1 MQYASLPFDQTLPSF
16 LSAND
21 VLDYLQVIH
30 MCVCY
35 NIYSCID
42 GCFWLFVCLQ
52 EYATR
57 FNLEPLIHFDR
68 KVTSV
73 SPLFDNHD
81 STSSTVRGLEPGE
94 GPLPRWRVRHS
105 ASRHTSS
112 TNVLKVSEDEEEEE
126 YDVVV
131 VANGH
136 YESPHVPPEFQEM
149 ALRGGVRMMHS
160 KDYDQPEPFT
170 GKRVVVVGAR
180 ASGTDLAREI
190 ATVADLVLVV
200 DRSLPPPKIGDS
212 GEVGK
217 CAARVGGSRDNIV
230 RVPRLYDLGTG
241 SGENEVGGTTCATA
255 TIGDYAGLGLEAS
268 LRGALSHR
276 DSGDQVVEGDVKP
289 TGNGDEAGMERVAVD
304 IDDVVWCTGFN
315 YEFPFLEG
323 QLDLDGQPLVRFF
336 LTFSC
341 AIYSTSVCR
350 RGREIILILIF
361 PRSCIC

>member
-1 MQYASLPFDQTLPSF
+1 MCAFVTIFTLVLTAASGLYA
-16 LSAND
+16 
-21 VLDYLQVIH
+21 
-30 MCVCY
+30 
-35 NIYSCID
+35 
-42 GCFWLFVCLQ
+42 CLQ

-73 SPLFDNHD
+73 SPLFDNHG
-81 STSSTVRGLEPGE
+81 STTSTVGGFEPGE

-112 TNVLKVSEDEEEEE
+112 ANVLKVSEEDEEEEEE

-136 YESPHVPPEFQEM
+136 YESPHVPPEWQEM
-149 ALRGGVRMMHS
+149 ALRGGVRVMHS

-170 GKRVVVVGAR
+170 GKRVVVVGSR

-200 DRSLPPPKIGDS
+200 DRSLPPPKIRDS

-217 CAARVGGSRDNIV
+217 SAARVGGSRDNIV

-241 SGENEVGGTTCATA
+241 SGENDVGGTTCATA
-255 TIGDYAGLGLEAS
+255 TIGDYAGLGLEAT
-268 LRGALSHR
+268 LRRALGHR
-276 DSGDQVVEGDVKP
+276 DSGDQVVEGEVEP
-289 TGNGDEAGMERVAVD
+289 PGNGDDDAGVERVAVG
-304 IDDVVWCTGFN
+304 IHDVVWCTGFN

-323 QLDLDGQPLVRFF
+323 QLDFDGQPLVRFY
-336 LTFSC
+336 LNFSS
-341 AIYSTSVCR
+341 ALSTSVCR
-350 RGREIILILIF
+350 RPSETIF
-361 PRSCIC
+361 LLFLPRSCICFCDV